1 LPGTRHH
8 HGGAPS
14 ALPALDRHSLL
25 IYDRT
30 RASFRINRN
39 VRKESFD
46 EDYRRDRRVDRHW
59 LGLRQCPDRGRL
71 TVFGSVR
78 KQADAD
84 RLSTEFGLNFTPLLF
99 DVTDEAAVAA
109 GAKQVEA
116 ALGGETLSGL
126 VNNAGIAVPGPLLHL
141 KIDDFEHQLTVN
153 VTGQLIVTQAFAPL
167 LGVDRSRKGAPGR
180 IVMISSVGGKN
191 AMPFLGAYSASKFAL
206 EGMSESLR
214 RELMPFGI
222 DVIIVAPGTVA
233 TPIWDKADTLDLTPF
248 ADSPYAPALGKL
260 KAFMVAN
267 DRKGLPVEKLGETVK
282 AALTLSNPKTRY
294 TVAPNPVQNLMA
306 NTLPKRIIDRII
318 ARQLGL
324 K

>member
-267 DRKGLPVEKLGETVK
+267 DRKGLPVKKLGETVK